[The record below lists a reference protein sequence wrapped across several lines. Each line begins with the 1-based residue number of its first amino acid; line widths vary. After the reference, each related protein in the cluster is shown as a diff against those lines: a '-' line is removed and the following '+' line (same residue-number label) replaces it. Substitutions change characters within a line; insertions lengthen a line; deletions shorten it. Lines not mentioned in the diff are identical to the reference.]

1 MNNSPSGRHDGRN
14 LPCFVYTIFYTLKP
28 VFSRLACSTLCLKAT
43 DFQVNTA
50 TLLRFLYC
58 KTGCFQNAHISRSEG
73 WSTSKIVYEI
83 FVIFDFFCDFFTSFL
98 RFLIFFEIFLFYFFF
113 FERKCTRFFRVL
125 YPSSRSVEALLKFGS
140 RFLSSARKIRFT
152 ERIETQKPSVCIWL
166 FTSGLNTNSL
176 IWWEHTKP
184 WNQVSQNVKSKPSIV
199 SFKSSFKNLNVS
211 NICRCKICS

>member
-83 FVIFDFFCDFFTSFL
+83 FEIFNFFWDFF
-98 RFLIFFEIFLFYFFF
+98 ILFIFF

-125 YPSSRSVEALLKFGS
+125 YPSSRSVEAFLKFGS
-140 RFLSSARKIRFT
+140 RFLSSARKIWFT